1 MENLYR
7 MLGSRPGFVEAFWKE
22 AAKRQ
27 KAGEKFT
34 HEGVFEYLDEKCQE
48 LFGYSRFPSFE
59 AFRKFR
65 DRRPGK

>member
-22 AAKRQ
+22 TAKRQ
-27 KAGEKFT
+27 REGIKST
-34 HEGVFEYLDEKCQE
+34 HAEVFEYLDDKCNE
-48 LFGYSRFPSFE
+48 YFGYSRFPSFE

-65 DRRPGK
+65 DRSPRR